1 MTAMYCLPSDIR
13 SNVAGTDDGTGTCAQ
28 LTDDQLNLAIAQ
40 AGAKVSAYV
49 GSDFEV
55 DAANPVIIVPP
66 LVFTIA
72 VQLAT
77 FYATL
82 TYRKGKDLSQFDP
95 VYLGYQDATKT
106 LGDIVTGLIEVAP
119 TAPADPVYAPGHV
132 VNTVPKSFRYEDSG
146 VVPDGRGGIMPEG
159 APGSSLLHDG
169 WV

>member
-13 SNVAGTDDGTGTCAQ
+13 SNVAGTDDGSGTCAQ
-28 LTDDQLNLAIAQ
+28 LTDEQLNLAIAQ
-40 AGAKVSAYV
+40 ASAKVSAYV
-49 GSDFEV
+49 GTDFEV
-55 DAANPVIIVPP
+55 DAADPVVVVPE

-95 VYLGYQDATKT
+95 VMLGYNDGIATLK
-106 LGDIVTGLIEVAP
+106 DIVTGLIEVAP

-132 VNTVPKSFRYEDSG
+132 INPVKIFRYEDSG

-169 WV
+169 WF

>member
-28 LTDDQLNLAIAQ
+28 LTDEQLSLAIAQ

-49 GSDFEV
+49 GTDFEV
-55 DAANPVIIVPP
+55 DAANPVIVVPP

-95 VYLGYQDATKT
+95 VMLGYNDGIATLK
-106 LGDIVTGLIEVAP
+106 DIVTGLIEVAS

-169 WV
+169 WF

>member
-13 SNVAGTDDGTGTCAQ
+13 SNVAGTDDGSGTCAQ
-28 LTDDQLNLAIAQ
+28 LTDEQLSLAISQ
-40 AGAKVSAYV
+40 ASAKVSAYV
-49 GSDFEV
+49 GTDFEV
-55 DAANPVIIVPP
+55 DTNDPVVVVPE

-95 VYLGYQDATKT
+95 VMLGYNDGIST
-106 LGDIVTGLIEVAP
+106 LKDIVTGLIEVAP

-132 VNTVPKSFRYEDSG
+132 VQTTPKSFRYEDSG
-146 VVPDGRGGIMPEG
+146 VVPDGRGGVSARPP
-159 APGSSLLHDG
+159 PG
-169 WV
+169 

>member
-1 MTAMYCLPSDIR
+1 MPAMYCLPSDIR

-55 DAANPVIIVPP
+55 DAANPVIVVPN
-66 LVFTIA
+66 LVFSIT

-82 TYRKGKDLSQFDP
+82 VYRKGKDLSAFDP
-95 VYLGYQDATKT
+95 VMLGYNDGIATLK
-106 LGDIVTGLIEVAP
+106 DIVTGLIEVAP
-119 TAPADPVYAPGHV
+119 TPPGDPVYAPGHV
-132 VNTVPKSFRYEDSG
+132 INPVKIFRYEDSG

-169 WV
+169 WF